1 MKQRLHKILASAGI
15 ASLRKSERLIA
26 EGRIQV
32 NGQTAKIGDFADQ
45 NIDVILDDTD
55 ENFSSKINIAITA
68 PMIGIKCKKI
78 PALLAPIIE
87 IPFIQKKNAAK
98 PGKITTY
105 AKIK

>member
-45 NIDVILDDTD
+45 DIDVILLTVTV
-55 ENFSSKINIAITA
+55 FLYSRSATS
-68 PMIGIKCKKI
+68 C
-78 PALLAPIIE
+78 
-87 IPFIQKKNAAK
+87 
-98 PGKITTY
+98 
-105 AKIK
+105 